1 MNSHSRDTGTIECQT
16 LDERPT
22 QVSVLEQEEENEFT
36 GEDEDSVE
44 KIDEKK
50 NTNSQNT
57 QEAKTMIERMKDLFI
72 DVVNP
77 KFKNFNR
84 PVFLAL
90 AVGLSTLASFCA
102 LFVYLQTDCETQSM
116 TSGTP
121 LVSQFFAENDVKCM
135 HWAVKLQ
142 IMDDGKQDF
151 PPCRMVNM
159 DFATGDI
166 TAFDMPICENTKM
179 PEYAQ
184 ELQAM
189 ETCTAQRSVEV
200 NHGGAGGDVNACLD
214 ACFECL
220 ISKDYCLW
228 AFDAYQEKDFNS
240 FSCDFACTGSPD
252 GGRRLQGG
260 EASGQGHGHGSSAT
274 TRDEHDDHEAPQND
288 EHIEHDDHGDGEGSP
303 DSGDSSEAI
312 ETVSYDAPAMMVIEF
327 DLCPDPVLTLGSAFG
342 WVAMIEL
349 ASTLVIL
356 AVAMPLGFVE
366 NDLSMW
372 KNLISTVN
380 EEKQTIQEGGTD
392 YVLES
397 GFLQA

>member
-1 MNSHSRDTGTIECQT
+1 MNSHSRDIGTIECQT
-16 LDERPT
+16 LDER
-22 QVSVLEQEEENEFT
+22 QSKVSALEQEEENEFT
-36 GEDEDSVE
+36 GEEEDSIV

-57 QEAKTMIERMKDLFI
+57 QEAKTMIEQMKDLFI

-102 LFVYLQTDCETQSM
+102 LFVYLQTGCETQSM

-142 IMDDGKQDF
+142 ILEDGKQDF

-159 DFATGDI
+159 DFATGEI
-166 TAFDMPICENTKM
+166 TPFDMPICENTKM
-179 PEYAQ
+179 PGYAQ
-184 ELQAM
+184 ELQTM
-189 ETCTAQRSVEV
+189 PTCTAQTSVEV
-200 NHGGAGGDVNACLD
+200 NHGGAGDDVDACLNACW
-214 ACFECL
+214 ACQDR
-220 ISKDYCLW
+220 KDYCLW
-228 AFDAYQEKDFNS
+228 AFDGNQEKNFDS
-240 FSCDFACTGSPD
+240 FDCDIACTGSPD

-260 EASGQGHGHGSSAT
+260 E
-274 TRDEHDDHEAPQND
+274 ND
-288 EHIEHDDHGDGEGSP
+288 EHNEDGEGSPDGGEGSP
-303 DSGDSSEAI
+303 DSGEI
-312 ETVSYDAPAMMVIEF
+312 ETVSYDAPAMMVVEF

-356 AVAMPLGFVE
+356 AVAMPLGYVV
-366 NDLSMW
+366 NDLSTW
-372 KNLISTVN
+372 KTLINTVN
-380 EEKQTIQEGGTD
+380 EEENKRAIQQSGTD

-397 GFLQA
+397 GVLQP